1 MKQLV
6 CLLILAAAAF
16 APLKPAGQTT
26 RKLSATKANEYGV
39 VYTLPV
45 TSVDI
50 TISAE
55 KTVETPGEFALYA
68 KRYLNETPILNK
80 TTRWKLGEAV
90 ITPVATPDPEQRYS
104 ITLKGGS
111 GAFVMVDEN
120 NIPISIND
128 ESYEPVAQAINLP
141 EAKAAEPTILEQPV
155 ARQAQTEEMIQSR
168 SSVKRAEF
176 AAAKIYE
183 LRTNRNEVVS
193 GQADAMPSDG
203 NAMKLALST
212 IDRQEEALT
221 AMFIG
226 TRSTSVEVE
235 TFHISL
241 PDQVEDGRSLDRII
255 VARLSATEGIV
266 GSDDFSGAPVYL
278 TITPLSVGEMPVNEK
293 GETLQFPK
301 GGVAYRIPGTARL
314 TLTYEGKIIAEKT
327 INVAQYG
334 IVFGVDPALF
344 TNKKAP
350 SYARFDPM
358 TGALLE
364 IGELR

>member
-1 MKQLV
+1 MNR
-6 CLLILAAAAF
+6 LLSISILSAAALMSVSA
-16 APLKPAGQTT
+16 AAQTT
-26 RKLSATKANEYGV
+26 RKLSATKANEYAV

-68 KRYLNETPILNK
+68 KRYLNENPILNK
-80 TTRWKLGEAV
+80 STRWQLGEAV
-90 ITPVATPDPEQRYS
+90 ITPVATPDTEERYAV
-104 ITLKGGS
+104 TLKGGT
-111 GAFVMVDEN
+111 GTFVMVNDMN
-120 NIPISIND
+120 LPVSIND
-128 ESYEPVAQAINLP
+128 ESYEPESGAAKLPVAR
-141 EAKAAEPTILEQPV
+141 AAEPTILEQPV

-226 TRSTSVEVE
+226 TRATSTVVE
-235 TFHISL
+235 TFHVNL
-241 PDQVEDGRSLDRII
+241 PQAVQPGSQLEKIL

-266 GSDDFSGAPVYL
+266 GTDDLSGAPIYL
-278 TITPLSVGEMPVNEK
+278 TVTPLSVGEMPVNDK
-293 GETLQFPK
+293 GETLTFPK

-314 TLTYEGKIIAEKT
+314 TLTCNGKTIAEKT
-327 INVAQYG
+327 ISVAQYG
-334 IVFGVDPALF
+334 VVFGVDPALF

>member
-1 MKQLV
+1 MKKLV
-6 CLLILAAAAF
+6 TLIIAAAA
-16 APLKPAGQTT
+16 ALTAMQSAAQST
-26 RKLSATKANEYGV
+26 RKLSASKANEYGV

-50 TISAE
+50 TLSAE

-68 KRYLNETPILNK
+68 KKYLNETPILNK
-80 TTRWKLGEAV
+80 TERWTLGEAV
-90 ITPVATPDPEQRYS
+90 IVPVATPDPEQRYAV
-104 ITLKGGS
+104 TLKGGT
-111 GAFVMVDEN
+111 GTFMMVDDMN
-120 NIPISIND
+120 MPVSIND
-128 ESYEPVAQAINLP
+128 ESYVPAAPSVQLPV
-141 EAKAAEPTILEQPV
+141 AKAAEPTILEQPV

-203 NAMKLALST
+203 NAMKIALST

-226 TRSTSVEVE
+226 TKSASTEVV
-235 TFHISL
+235 TFHVAL
-241 PDQVEDGRSLDRII
+241 PEATEAGRPLEKIL
-255 VARLSATEGIV
+255 VARISATEGIV
-266 GSDDFSGAPVYL
+266 GPDDLSGAPVYL
-278 TITPLSVGEMPVNEK
+278 TVTPLSIGEMPLNEK
-293 GETLQFPK
+293 GETLAFPK
-301 GGVAYRIPGTARL
+301 GGVAYRVPGTARL
-314 TLTYEGKIIAEKT
+314 TLTYQGKTIAEKT

-364 IGELR
+364 LGELR